1 MLGKMPERMLGAAL
15 LNPDTFE
22 DVEHDR
28 GAMIQAALV
37 VIIVSIAAVVGGI
50 LAGDGD
56 ILRGLG
62 FGVVR
67 GIVSWA
73 VWAGVAMLVG
83 TTILKTAETHAD
95 WGQVARGTGFAQTP
109 GVLSILVF
117 IPYAG
122 PVIAFAAFI
131 WSIVAMIISL
141 RQTLDY
147 NSTWRAF
154 FVAVISLIPVI
165 IINGVIFWLLGL
177 ADTGADAEAET
188 TARMLPAI
196 LDILSI

>member
-1 MLGKMPERMLGAAL
+1 MLGKMPERMLGAAM

-37 VIIVSIAAVVGGI
+37 VVIVSIAGAVGAIIG
-50 LAGDGD
+50 GDGD

-62 FGVVR
+62 FGIVR
-67 GIVSWA
+67 GIVTWA

-83 TTILKTAETHAD
+83 TTLLKTPETHAD
-95 WGQVARGTGFAQTP
+95 WGQVARGTGFAQAP
-109 GVLSILVF
+109 GILSILVF
-117 IPYAG
+117 ISYVG
-122 PVIAFAAFI
+122 PVIAFAAFV
-131 WSIVAMIISL
+131 WSVVAMVISL

-154 FVAVISLIPVI
+154 FVVVISLIPAL
-165 IINGVIFWLLGL
+165 IINVLIFWALGIGPTETETT
-177 ADTGADAEAET
+177 DT
-188 TARMLPAI
+188 TARLLPAVW
-196 LDILSI
+196 DILRI

>member
-37 VIIVSIAAVVGGI
+37 VIIVTIAAVVGGI

-56 ILRGLG
+56 ILRGLVL
-62 FGVVR
+62 GVIR
-67 GIVSWA
+67 GLISWA
-73 VWAGVAMLVG
+73 LWAGAAVLVG
-83 TTILKTAETHAD
+83 TTILNTPSTHAD

-109 GVLSILVF
+109 GILSVLSFIPFLGLALVF
-117 IPYAG
+117 VG
-122 PVIAFAAFI
+122 FVWRWAAM
-131 WSIVAMIISL
+131 VISL

-147 NSTWRAF
+147 DSTWRAF
-154 FVAVISLIPVI
+154 FVVLIAFIPVA
-165 IINGVIFWLLGL
+165 IINIVVYIVLELVWQ
-177 ADTGADAEAET
+177 TDAAET
-188 TARMLPAI
+188 TALMLPGI
-196 LDILSI
+196 LDILRI